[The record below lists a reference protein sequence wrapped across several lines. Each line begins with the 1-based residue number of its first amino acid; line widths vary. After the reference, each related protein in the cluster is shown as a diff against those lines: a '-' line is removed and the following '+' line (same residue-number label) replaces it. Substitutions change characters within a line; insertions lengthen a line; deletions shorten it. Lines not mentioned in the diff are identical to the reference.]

1 MNKKIPFPVFY
12 SKQEQRYAAAAGI
25 QNAPFTKGGGDAT
38 YSFLFSF
45 QIILKIESRKFN
57 RR

>member
-25 QNAPFTKGGGDAT
+25 QNASFTKGGDAT

>member
-25 QNAPFTKGGGDAT
+25 QNAPVTKGGECHVEL
-38 YSFLFSF
+38 FVLFSDYF
-45 QIILKIESRKFN
+45 EN
-57 RR
+57 RIKEIQ

>member
-25 QNAPFTKGGGDAT
+25 QNAPFTKGGGMPRIAFC
-38 YSFLFSF
+38 SLFRLF
-45 QIILKIESRKFN
+45 
-57 RR
+57 